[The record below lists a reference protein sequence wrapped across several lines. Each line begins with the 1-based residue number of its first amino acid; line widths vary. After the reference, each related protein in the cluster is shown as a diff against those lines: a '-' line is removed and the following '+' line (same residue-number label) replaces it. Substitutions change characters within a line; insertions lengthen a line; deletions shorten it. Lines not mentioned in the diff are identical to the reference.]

1 MLKMGR
7 ILSSDGPAAFG
18 IWLYHSLIEQPRKVY
33 LTPQNL
39 IFASISVHTIFQIK

>member
-7 ILSSDGPAAFG
+7 VLGSDGHAVFG
-18 IWLYHSLIEQPRKVY
+18 IWLYYSLIEQPRKVY

-39 IFASISVHTIFQIK
+39 IFTSVSVHTILQIK